1 MKRYMTT
8 ALLGLAFVLTAACGY
23 SEDKKEASA
32 VSFASAVEGSDAFV
46 GLVVD
51 QDDDKVLA
59 YVCDG
64 KSVGT
69 WLTGAPNE
77 DGTLSLTAAD
87 GARVSGR
94 IAGGELAGTVTLPGD
109 PTPHAFKARS
119 VSEPAGLY
127 RNKGEVQGQP
137 AVGGWIV
144 LADGSQRG
152 GIRTSSGFTSTD
164 TDLAKPT
171 KPVTSFTSNETDF

>member
-8 ALLGLAFVLTAACGY
+8 ALLGLTFVLTAACGY
-23 SEDKKEASA
+23 GEDEKEAA
-32 VSFASAVEGSDAFV
+32 ASFASALEGSDALV

-69 WLTGAPNE
+69 WFTGAPNE

-87 GARVSGR
+87 GARLSGR
-94 IAGGELAGTVTLPGD
+94 IADGELSGTVILPGD
-109 PTPHAFKARS
+109 PAPHPFKAGS
-119 VSEPAGLY
+119 VSAPAGLY
-127 RNKGEVQGQP
+127 RSKGEVRGQA

-164 TDLAKPT
+164 TDLAKP
-171 KPVTSFTSNETDF
+171 KQPVTSFTSNESDF